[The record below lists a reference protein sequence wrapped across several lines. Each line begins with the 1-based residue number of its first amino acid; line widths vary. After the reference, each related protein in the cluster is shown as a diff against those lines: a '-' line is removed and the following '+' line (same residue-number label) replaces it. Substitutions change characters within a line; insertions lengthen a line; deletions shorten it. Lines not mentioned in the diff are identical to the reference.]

1 MKISVD
7 RISDKTTPTADSH
20 MAVASVL
27 NANGD
32 KSRKFETSI
41 FLNVPDKLSAEI
53 KENDVY
59 ECVLSTEYVNVNM
72 NMGDSGCLVWGTYHK
87 TIPDKYLPL
96 LKEYAEY
103 SCVEFDDGI
112 ILVDEKYKNHYDDE
126 YENGSMVPV
135 NPLFSF
141 NLLEIVS

>member
-7 RISDKTTPTADSH
+7 RISDKTTPATDSH

-27 NANGD
+27 TANGN
-32 KSRKFETSI
+32 KSQKFVTSL
-41 FLNVPDKLSAEI
+41 FLNVSDKLSAEI
-53 KENDVY
+53 TEYNIYD
-59 ECVLSTEYVNVNM
+59 CVLSTEYVNVNM

-87 TIPDKYLPL
+87 TIPDNYLPL
-96 LKEYAEY
+96 LKEYAEC
-103 SCVEFDDGI
+103 SCVKFEDGI
-112 ILVDEKYKNHYDDE
+112 ILVDERYKNHYDEE
-126 YENGSMVPV
+126 YENGSMVSL

>member
-7 RISDKTTPTADSH
+7 RISDKTTHTTDSH

-27 NANGD
+27 TANGD
-32 KSRKFETSI
+32 KSCKFETSI

-53 KENDVY
+53 KENDMY

-72 NMGDSGCLVWGTYHK
+72 NMGDSRCLVWGTYHK

-112 ILVDEKYKNHYDDE
+112 ILVDKRYKDHYDEANED
-126 YENGSMVPV
+126 GTMISV